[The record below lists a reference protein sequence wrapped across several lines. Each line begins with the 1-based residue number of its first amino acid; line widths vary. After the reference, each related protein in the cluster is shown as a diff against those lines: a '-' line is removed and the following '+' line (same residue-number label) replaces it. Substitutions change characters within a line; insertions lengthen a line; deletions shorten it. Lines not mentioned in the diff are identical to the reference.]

1 MTASASLPRILLAG
15 IFIVLIASFAFASD
29 DPASPPES
37 NVDPERMQRQAQ
49 RVMNAGLPF
58 AEKMLAE
65 HSEFAPFGAVML
77 PQGLIQT
84 VGAND
89 RREEVPT
96 EEIYEQLQDGL
107 REGAAEQSYIAIATF
122 VMVELRDPRSGEML
136 TAVHVALEHQD
147 GYCVDVF
154 YPTLLRGEILV
165 LGDSFAGKRDGAF
178 FDSCL

>member
-1 MTASASLPRILLAG
+1 ML
-15 IFIVLIASFAFASD
+15 VWIASVALAAD
-29 DPASPPES
+29 DSSLPES
-37 NVDPERMQRQAQ
+37 NVDPARVKRQAE

-89 RREEVPT
+89 RREQAPT
-96 EEIYEQLQDGL
+96 EEIYEQLQAGL
-107 REGAAEQSYIAIATF
+107 REGVVQQAHIAVATF
-122 VMVELRDPRSGEML
+122 AMVELRDPGSGEML
-136 TAVHVALEHQD
+136 TAVHVALEHRD

-154 YPTLLRGEILV
+154 YPTVLRGEILV
-165 LGDSFAGKRDGAF
+165 LGESFAGKRDGTY